1 MRQAKCSLSHCQQA
15 WTHTAVHLN
24 IMLAHPHCITTFQ
37 SCLERKKPWEPF
49 YFFLVWHQK
58 GDYGGDGECRNHLYD
73 YTGKSVI
80 TEEKY
85 PTVSELEVTQCG
97 SWTCCQAIQRAGAR
111 RATPWCAQT
120 SHRVL
125 LPKSPACSLTSQ
137 RNLHPG
143 SAWVGKQDTRKCQV
157 ALDAQQLKK
166 MNKAEK
172 KWRRELGVSR
182 MRKKMGKARSVG
194 MWTECHSSFG
204 THIIFCPDSG
214 NKRVSQPVPCIK

>member
-1 MRQAKCSLSHCQQA
+1 MRQAKCSLSHCQEA

-73 YTGKSVI
+73 YRGKSVI

-85 PTVSELEVTQCG
+85 PIVSELEVTQCG

-120 SHRVL
+120 SHKECSC
-125 LPKSPACSLTSQ
+125 PKALHAPSHHRETSTQ
-137 RNLHPG
+137 ALRGLGNRIQG
-143 SAWVGKQDTRKCQV
+143 SA
-157 ALDAQQLKK
+157 
-166 MNKAEK
+166 
-172 KWRRELGVSR
+172 KW
-182 MRKKMGKARSVG
+182 
-194 MWTECHSSFG
+194 H
-204 THIIFCPDSG
+204 
-214 NKRVSQPVPCIK
+214 